1 MQGFRHR
8 HSCIETTLAAIYSRG
23 ILFVGEHVADMIGL
37 EHTDVA
43 GRHRA
48 DQSVVLC
55 QERVVFRIQIR
66 SKVGRKSLDFDVIRI
81 VSILTERD
89 LAEVLALVASFS
101 SNASTA

>member
-1 MQGFRHR
+1 
-8 HSCIETTLAAIYSRG
+8 
-23 ILFVGEHVADMIGL
+23 MIGL

-89 LAEVLALVASFS
+89 LAEVLAVGGIIFVECIHGIVIPRRIEEIVFAHLTLDVVEFILLLHA
-101 SNASTA
+101 